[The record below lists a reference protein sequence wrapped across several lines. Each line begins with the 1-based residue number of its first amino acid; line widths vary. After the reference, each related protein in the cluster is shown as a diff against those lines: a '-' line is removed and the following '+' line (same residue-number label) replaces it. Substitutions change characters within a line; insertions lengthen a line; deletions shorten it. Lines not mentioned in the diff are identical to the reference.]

1 MKKDRMN
8 KKENKR
14 GWKESDVRMGD
25 WKGGGALGMEKETGV
40 IKIRGG
46 ETKRRGGEKGRDR
59 N

>member
-25 WKGGGALGMEKETGV
+25 WKGGGGV
-40 IKIRGG
+40 GYGEGDRSNKDSWRGD
-46 ETKRRGGEKGRDR
+46 EAKGRR
-59 N
+59 EGTR